1 MLKMKEKK
9 HKPEE
14 IFKLVFT
21 DEDGTTAEYD
31 NTDDVVMSLADWVT
45 QSILLKDN
53 EPMSILFSVIVHV
66 LARNR
71 SSEFEEEFV
80 ENLKKSVE
88 TYRKGYENFC
98 RKTASRTVN

>member
-1 MLKMKEKK
+1 MKEKK

-21 DEDGTTAEYD
+21 DENGITAEYD
-31 NTDDVVMSLADWVT
+31 NTDDVVMNFADWVT
-45 QSILLKDN
+45 QSLLLKDN

-88 TYRKGYENFC
+88 TYRKGYENYC
-98 RKTASRTVN
+98 RKTIN